1 MMITVCGKPGSG
13 KSTLARHLA
22 KKFHYRFVSIGDLV
36 RKLGKKMGLS
46 VLEISKLAEKDKKI
60 DKMIDSYH
68 LKYKHKDNIV
78 MDSRIAFHF
87 FPKSLKIFL
96 TSRPEFAARRILSAK
111 RSSEKARS
119 YSEILGEIKERT
131 LVERRRY
138 KKTYNVDI
146 FDPKNYDII
155 IDTSNIGI
163 NEMECIAE
171 TAIRKV
177 LGKSP

>member
-1 MMITVCGKPGSG
+1 MLITVCGKPGSG
-13 KSTLARHLA
+13 KSTLARYLA
-22 KKFHYRFVSIGDLV
+22 KKFHYKFISIGDLV

-46 VLEISKLAEKDKKI
+46 VLEITKLAEKDKKI

-68 LKYKHKDNIV
+68 LKYKQEDNIV

-96 TSRPEFAARRILSAK
+96 TSKPEFAARRILSAK
-111 RSSEKARS
+111 RSSEKVKT
-119 YSEILGEIKERT
+119 YSQTLKEIKERT
-131 LVERRRY
+131 LIERRRY
-138 KKTYNVDI
+138 KKTYKVDI

-163 NEMECIAE
+163 NEMECIAGA
-171 TAIRKV
+171 AIRKV
-177 LGKSP
+177 LGKPL